1 MNQLL
6 FFAGLKEAAGTE
18 NVNMDL
24 AGLTVEEVKKKVFEV
39 YPSEQL
45 QTSMVAVNEE
55 FAGQE
60 HKIEEGDT
68 IAFLP
73 PVSGG

>member
-18 NVNMDL
+18 KVDMDL
-24 AGLTVEEVKKKVFEV
+24 AGLTVEEVKKKVGDV
-39 YPSEQL
+39 YPKVQI
-45 QTSMVAVNEE
+45 QTSMIAVNEE
-55 FAGQE
+55 FALRD